1 MTVAAQTSDGIEL
14 RYTKPQIEIFFNTN
28 AKYNIITKGR
38 RFGATK
44 GAANAFIEWAIEGI
58 TPTLWVDT
66 INSNIDRYVERY
78 FIPELNKLKSKDWQ
92 WFSQRKVLKIFNS
105 VIDFR
110 SADAPESIEGF
121 GYKKIFLNEAGII
134 LKDDYLY
141 SNSIL
146 PMLLDY
152 PDSQLFAIGVP
163 KGKIKRDGNKH
174 KFFELYERC
183 IMNEPNYKLIQY
195 TSFDNPLINKK
206 EIHEI
211 ADQMT
216 DAERQQEI
224 YGRFVEYAGENP
236 FAHQFTK
243 EFHESEKA
251 IHQPSKQLVISVDF
265 NLNPFGVIFAH
276 VYRDSFG
283 MHFHVFD
290 ECEIENGSMQ
300 KMIQLINER
309 YKNVLHNAVLT
320 GDAMGKARSLMN
332 NDASSYFEQL
342 RRGLNLRESQIHVT
356 SNPTHENSRADCN
369 YILFQSKKSNANIEV
384 LINPRTAT
392 GLCRDLKSVQ
402 CDAFGKILKRNRNVL
417 NQRADLLDCW
427 RYIVNSEIKKWILES
442 QKINR

>member
-1 MTVAAQTSDGIEL
+1 MNQAIQQNEIEL
-14 RYTKPQIEIFFNTN
+14 NYTKPQLKIFFDGA

-44 GAANAFIEWAIEGI
+44 GAANAFIEWCIEGI
-58 TPTLWVDT
+58 TPLLWVDT

-78 FIPELNKLKSKDWQ
+78 FIPELQNLKSKDWQ
-92 WFSQRKVLKIFNS
+92 WFSQRKLLKIFNS

-152 PDSQLFAIGVP
+152 DDSQLFAMGVP

-174 KFFELYERC
+174 KFFELYERAK
-183 IMNEPNYKLIQY
+183 NGEKNYRVLEF
-195 TSFDNPLINKK
+195 TSFDNPLISKK

-216 DAERQQEI
+216 DAEREQEI
-224 YGRFVEYAGENP
+224 YGRFVEHSGENP
-236 FAHQFTK
+236 FAHQFNK
-243 EFHESEKA
+243 DIHESLNA
-251 IHQPSKQLVISVDF
+251 IYQPSKQLIISVDF

-276 VYRDSFG
+276 VWRDTNG
-283 MHFHVFD
+283 MHFHTID
-290 ECEIENGSMQ
+290 EAEIENGSIQ

-309 YKNVLHNAVLT
+309 YKNHLHNCILT
-320 GDAMGKARSLMN
+320 GDAMGKSRSLMN

-342 RRGLNLRESQIHVT
+342 RRGLNLRESQIQVT
-356 SNPTHENSRADCN
+356 ANPTHENSRADCN
-369 YILFQSKKSNANIEV
+369 YILFQSKKSNPSIEV
-384 LINPRTAT
+384 LINPRMAT
-392 GLCRDLKSVQ
+392 GVARDLKNVQ
-402 CDAFGKILKRNRNVL
+402 CDAYGKILKRNRNIL

-427 RYIVNSEIKKWILES
+427 RYVVNATLKKWIIEN
-442 QKINR
+442 QKINKG

>member
-1 MTVAAQTSDGIEL
+1 MANQRINDGINL
-14 RYTKPQIEIFFNTN
+14 SYTKPQLEIFFNTT

-58 TPTLWVDT
+58 SPMLWVDT

-78 FIPELNKLKSKDWQ
+78 FISELQTLKSKDWQ

-146 PMLLDY
+146 PMLLDFQ
-152 PDSQLFAIGVP
+152 DSQLFAIGVP
-163 KGKIKRDGNKH
+163 KGKSKRDGNKH
-174 KFFELYERC
+174 KFFELYERAL
-183 IMNEPNYKLIQY
+183 NGEKNYRLLQY
-195 TSFDNPLINKK
+195 SSYDNPLINKK
-206 EIHEI
+206 EINEI
-211 ADQMT
+211 ADQMN
-216 DAERQQEI
+216 DSERQQEI
-224 YGRFVEYAGENP
+224 FGKFTEYIGENP
-236 FAHQFTK
+236 FTHQFNK
-243 EFHESEKA
+243 DIHESQQA
-251 IHQPSKQLVISVDF
+251 VFQPSKQLVISVDF
-265 NLNPFGVIFAH
+265 NLNPFGVIFSH
-276 VYRDSFG
+276 VYRDTSG
-283 MHFHVFD
+283 MHFHTFD
-290 ECEIENGSMQ
+290 EAEIENGSMN

-309 YKNVLHNAVLT
+309 YKNNLHNCIIT
-320 GDAMGKARSLMN
+320 GDAMGKSRSLMT

-342 RRGLNLRESQIHVT
+342 RRGLNLRESQIQVT
-356 SNPTHENSRADCN
+356 SNPTHENSRSDCN
-369 YILFQSKKSNANIEV
+369 YILFQSKKSNAPIEV

-402 CDAFGKILKRNRNVL
+402 CDAFGKILKRNRNIL

-427 RYIVNSEIKKWILES
+427 RYVVNATLKKWIIEN
-442 QKINR
+442 QKLNK